1 MNRTRQTF
9 SEQEK
14 DKLLR
19 EIENTRGS
27 TRETLARL
35 GISKSTYYGWK
46 AAAEIGNGLR
56 PPTENSAIEM
66 ALVIKKNFL

>member
-1 MNRTRQTF
+1 MNRTHQTF

-19 EIENTRGS
+19 EIENSRGS

-46 AAAEIGNGLR
+46 AATEISKGVR
-56 PPTENSAIEM
+56 VPTENSPRNFY
-66 ALVIKKNFL
+66 LVIA